1 VGSALVVG
9 DRGSGLTTFVG
20 LLYAAQLRLGT
31 EERDEF
37 RFSADR
43 ETIRQLEGIYGEL
56 VAGRFPDWDA
66 DWDTHPLSF
75 VFAFRSGTFPRLR
88 GAGVSHDGGFDS
100 FRVQVGG
107 ISVETVAELSEHDA
121 ILENSTRELLRSPVV
136 LPLVDA
142 SRLLP
147 LVEEMDRR
155 PLERYDRMLAATLDL
170 LSRFLSAG
178 RVRKLRTLYPMF
190 VVTKLDQCPSET
202 LKRFH
207 IPAGVPSSW
216 PAGTRES
223 VGENILTSYLPET
236 LRLIRTTKGRRG
248 GSIALP
254 KWFFSGLQ
262 LVAGPEGVR
271 IARRSRIPVG
281 GWEPEYPF
289 EEYRILIRQL
299 AVLAHRLP
307 TWDEST
313 LRPD

>member
-56 VAGRFPDWDA
+56 VAGRFPEWDA
-66 DWDTHPLSF
+66 DWEAHPLSF
-75 VFAFRSGTFPRLR
+75 VFAFRSGTFPRL
-88 GAGVSHDGGFDS
+88 GITGVHRDGGFDS

-107 ISVETVAELSEHDA
+107 ISVESVAELAEHDA
-121 ILENSTRELLRSPVV
+121 ILEDSTRHLLRSPVV

-147 LVEEMDRR
+147 LAEEMDHR

-170 LSRFLSAG
+170 LGRFLSSS
-178 RVRKLRTLYPMF
+178 RNRKLRTLYPMF
-190 VVTKLDQCPSET
+190 VVTKFDQCPPET
-202 LKRFH
+202 LERFR
-207 IPAGVPSSW
+207 IPVGSPASW
-216 PAGTRES
+216 PVGAREI
-223 VGENILTSYLPET
+223 VGQNILTSYLPET
-236 LRLIRTTKGRRG
+236 LRLFQNTKGRRG
-248 GSIALP
+248 GGIALP
-254 KWFFSGLQ
+254 KWFYSSLQ
-262 LVAGPEGVR
+262 VVPGPGGVR

-281 GWEPEYPF
+281 AWEPEYPF
-289 EEYRILIRQL
+289 EEYRILIHQL
-299 AVLAHRLP
+299 AELAHRLP
-307 TWDEST
+307 SWDEGS
-313 LRPD
+313 

>member
-31 EERDEF
+31 EEGDEF

-43 ETIRQLEGIYGEL
+43 ESIRQLEGIYGEL
-56 VAGRFPDWDA
+56 VAGRFPEWDA

-75 VFAFRSGTFPRLR
+75 VFGFRSGTFPRLR
-88 GAGVSHDGGFDS
+88 GGAVRHDGGFDS

-107 ISVETVAELSEHDA
+107 ISVESVAELAEHDA
-121 ILENSTRELLRSPVV
+121 ILEDSTRQLLRSPVV

-147 LVEEMDRR
+147 LTEDAERR

-170 LSRFLSAG
+170 LSRFLSAS
-178 RVRKLRTLYPMF
+178 RHRRHRTLYPMF
-190 VVTKLDQCPSET
+190 VVTKFDQCPRET
-202 LKRFH
+202 LDRFL
-207 IPAGVPSSW
+207 IPGGTPASW
-216 PAGTRES
+216 PAGTREA

-236 LRLIRTTKGRRG
+236 LRLFQTTKRRG
-248 GSIALP
+248 EGHVALP
-254 KWFFSGLQ
+254 RWFYSSLE
-262 LVAGPEGVR
+262 VVPGPEGLR

-281 GWEPEYPF
+281 AWEPEYPF
-289 EEYRILIRQL
+289 EEYRTLIHEL
-299 AVLAHRLP
+299 ATLAHRLP
-307 TWDEST
+307 SWEESS
-313 LRPD
+313 